1 MEVSVLNIKGE
12 DTGKKVVLN
21 DAIFGIEPND
31 HVIYLA
37 VNQYLAAQRQ
47 GTHKSKERSEIA
59 GSTRKLIRQKGGG
72 GARRGD
78 IKSPVLR
85 GGGRVFGPTPRDY
98 WFKLNKKVKNL
109 ARKSALSYKAQQ
121 NAIVVLE
128 DFDFAAPKTKEAVS
142 LLNNLKIEGKKTL
155 LVLSEVKKN
164 VNLSVRNIQ
173 RVEVMTASALNTYKV
188 MNANVLVMTE
198 SAVKLVDE
206 TFNK

>member
-12 DTGKKVVLN
+12 DTGKKVELN

-37 VNQYLAAQRQ
+37 VKQYLAAQRQ
-47 GTHKSKERSEIA
+47 GTHKSKERSEIT

-85 GGGRVFGPTPRDY
+85 GGGRVFGPKPRDY

-121 NAIVVLE
+121 NAIIVVE
-128 DFDFAAPKTKEAVS
+128 DFNFEAPKTKDFIKMQ
-142 LLNNLKIEGKKTL
+142 NNLKIEGKKL
-155 LVLSEVKKN
+155 LLLLPENNKN
-164 VNLSVRNIQ
+164 VYLSSRNIQ

-198 SAVKLVDE
+198 NALKLVDE

>member
-1 MEVSVLNIKGE
+1 MEVSVLNIKGQ

-47 GTHKSKERSEIA
+47 GTHKSKERSEIT

-85 GGGRVFGPTPRDY
+85 GGGRVFGPRPRDY

-121 NAIVVLE
+121 NAIIVVE
-128 DFDFAAPKTKEAVS
+128 DFDFEAPKTKEAVG
-142 LLNNLKIEGKKTL
+142 LLNNLKIVGKKVL
-155 LVLSEVKKN
+155 LVLPKVEKN
-164 VNLSVRNIQ
+164 VYLSARNIQ
-173 RVEVMTASALNTYKV
+173 RVGVMTASALNTYQV
-188 MNANVLVMTE
+188 MNANVLVVTE
-198 SAVKLVDE
+198 DALKLVDE